1 MFTKRRS
8 FNPARN
14 GSRLSAMRPLLE
26 YRFTLQTARKTG
38 SAAYTSHLNLVGVR
52 TSRCR
57 PLDVRTDP
65 IKQCRLNTSCSQ
77 PSLAARSGLAQPSLA
92 DLAVLAH

>member
-1 MFTKRRS
+1 MFTKWKS

-26 YRFTLQTARKTG
+26 YRFTLQTVRKTG
-38 SAAYTSHLNLVGVR
+38 SAAYTLRLNLVGVR

-57 PLDVRTDP
+57 RLAGRTDQ
-65 IKQCRLNTSCSQ
+65 IKQCRPNTFCFQ
-77 PSLAARSGLAQPSLA
+77 LSLAGRNGLAPPSPA
-92 DLAVLAH
+92 GLAVLAR